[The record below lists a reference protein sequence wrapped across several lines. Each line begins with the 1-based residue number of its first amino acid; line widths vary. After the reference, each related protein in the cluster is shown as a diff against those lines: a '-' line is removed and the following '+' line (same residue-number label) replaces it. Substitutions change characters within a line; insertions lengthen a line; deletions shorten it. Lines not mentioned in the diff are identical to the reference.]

1 VDPDRARLIAAVWR
15 DRRAAVAADVAPD
28 AVWLLRDVLVDLVP
42 DTPDL
47 VVAQLGEGAPEV
59 LAVCDGHELYRVGV
73 DETGAA
79 TVDRLALATARV
91 KVLAREADDGEPVRR
106 WTVTCADGE
115 ALVFET
121 HGSEAGPEGIDDAFA
136 RRLVGRA

>member
-1 VDPDRARLIAAVWR
+1 MWR
-15 DRRAAVAADVAPD
+15 DRRAAVAADAAPD
-28 AVWLLRDVLVDLVP
+28 AVWLLRNVLVDLVP

-59 LAVCDGHELYRVGV
+59 LAICDGRELYRVGV
-73 DETGAA
+73 DQTGAA
-79 TVDRLALATARV
+79 TVDRLVLATARV
-91 KVLAREADDGEPVRR
+91 KVVVRELDDGEPVRR

-121 HGSEAGPEGIDDAFA
+121 RGSEAGPEGIDDAFA
-136 RRLVGRA
+136 RRFVGLA